1 MSDKYL
7 QEAFVL
13 ITKLSA
19 AERSLL
25 VSRLQLLGI
34 KSNLQTTDHASLV
47 YNKLASLIGHGFPPL
62 VQARK
67 SKCWKQFVMGA
78 DSIFAFIDEVFADQ
92 NHNAKKQALITILTC
107 VLDELHAEGS
117 NKLWEIAYKLNHI
130 REVLDNAFPGYLS
143 SGLLVAALLKD
154 KKDGRL
160 QT

>member
-1 MSDKYL
+1 MSAKHL
-7 QEAFVL
+7 QESLGL

-25 VSRLQLLGI
+25 SSRLQLLGT
-34 KSNLQTTDHASLV
+34 KNNRQTTDHASVV
-47 YNKLASLIGHGFPPL
+47 YNKLASLVGHGFPPL

-67 SKCWKQFVMGA
+67 SKCWKQFALGA
-78 DSIFAFIDEVFADQ
+78 DNIFMFIDEVFINQ
-92 NHNAKKQALITILTC
+92 NHNVKKQALITILTC
-107 VLDELHAEGS
+107 VLDELRAEGS

-130 REVLDNAFPGYLS
+130 REVVDNAFPGYLA